1 MSRFFGI
8 VGVLLVL
15 GLSMGFAS
23 LNGGQHV
30 TLRLGVATF
39 YGVPLTVVA
48 FGGLVTGKVIMLAA
62 GIHSDLKVRRV
73 LRERL
78 ADEMRRERDLFMD
91 EDQEELFDGS
101 KEEAEST

>member
-1 MSRFFGI
+1 M
-8 VGVLLVL
+8 
-15 GLSMGFAS
+15 
-23 LNGGQHV
+23 
-30 TLRLGVATF
+30 
-39 YGVPLTVVA
+39 
-48 FGGLVTGKVIMLAA
+48 VIMLAA